1 MMHEEE
7 VKEYYNI
14 VDESILSGRGK
25 RSYNNGKQL
34 LQDQRYYI
42 NIQS

>member
-1 MMHEEE
+1 MHEEE

-14 VDESILSGRGK
+14 IDESILSGRGE
-25 RSYNNGKQL
+25 RSYNNGKKQL